1 MSAVMFAAALLLGTP
16 SPVAWPPVLMGHIDD
31 GKPFDGG
38 PYAGLAVGTA
48 TTPDGKTLR
57 ALKPSR
63 PGVSP
68 VSAKN
73 AAAVSAFV
81 AGHANPASEPLALFL
96 ARNATFV
103 FCRRQGE
110 VCYVSKP
117 APLTFAEQVEAN
129 TPYGM
134 EGGKVRIEWVYG
146 TAVWYFTELT
156 LKDGKIASVQ
166 TQPGWLPLEV
176 KKPR

>member
-1 MSAVMFAAALLLGTP
+1 MSVVTFAAALLLGAQT
-16 SPVAWPPVLMGHIDD
+16 PVAWPPVFAGHIDD

-48 TTPDGKTLR
+48 TIPDGRTLR
-57 ALKPSR
+57 ALKPSAA
-63 PGVSP
+63 GVSL
-68 VSAKN
+68 VSTRN
-73 AAAVSAFV
+73 AAAISAFV
-81 AGHANPASEPLALFL
+81 AGHSNPASEPLAPYLTK
-96 ARNATFV
+96 NATFV

-110 VCYVSKP
+110 ACYVSKA
-117 APLTFAEQVEAN
+117 APLTFAENVEAN
-129 TPYGM
+129 TPYAM

-146 TAVWYFTELT
+146 SAVWYITWLT
-156 LKDGKIASVQ
+156 MNGGRIASIL

>member
-1 MSAVMFAAALLLGTP
+1 MMFAAALLLGTQP
-16 SPVAWPPVLMGHIDD
+16 PVAWPPLFVGHIED

-38 PYAGLAVGTA
+38 PYADLAVATV

-57 ALKPSR
+57 ALQPS
-63 PGVSP
+63 PANASP

-73 AAAVSAFV
+73 AAAVTAFV
-81 AGHANPASEPLALFL
+81 AGHANPADEPLAPFL
-96 ARNATFV
+96 TKNATFV

-110 VCYVSKP
+110 VCYVSRP

-129 TPYGM
+129 TPYAM

-156 LKDGKIASVQ
+156 LKGGKIASVL